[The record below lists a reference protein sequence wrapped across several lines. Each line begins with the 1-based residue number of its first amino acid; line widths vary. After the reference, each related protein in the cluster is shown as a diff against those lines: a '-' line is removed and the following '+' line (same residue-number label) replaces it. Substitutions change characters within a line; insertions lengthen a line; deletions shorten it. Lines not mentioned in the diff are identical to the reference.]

1 MNVNPVVRL
10 EHCGALSANR
20 PGVTH
25 MTTCGISI
33 PEEETINDRC
43 VLKEDNV
50 FTVICTLPSTVVS
63 HSLVILVWYNNYTS
77 F

>member
-33 PEEETINDRC
+33 PEEETINHRC

-50 FTVICTLPSTVVS
+50 FRGDCNLYSPLYGGFPFSSHFSVV
-63 HSLVILVWYNNYTS
+63 
-77 F
+77 